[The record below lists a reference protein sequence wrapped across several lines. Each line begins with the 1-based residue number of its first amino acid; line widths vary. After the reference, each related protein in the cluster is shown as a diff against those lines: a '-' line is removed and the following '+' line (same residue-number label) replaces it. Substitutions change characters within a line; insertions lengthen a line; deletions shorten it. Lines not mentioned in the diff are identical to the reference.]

1 MPVEGN
7 KKPQRVPLTPEQ
19 LKEVITFKRNKQIKQ
34 IEKLK
39 KTRRYKILNI
49 FNIISVLI
57 YSEMIFC
64 MYGPAIYTQTVCTRA
79 TVDEYERTS
88 GDGRDIRFLK
98 VWDEYNEE
106 YKIFVSDQI
115 QVPLPNSLMYLG
127 KDFLFQK
134 VVKVIVSTSESEYRL
149 WRVVPLIFLGIS
161 ITLITF
167 LAFANNMNMVN
178 YSLIAVSVMNAINL
192 FYFIV
197 V

>member
-7 KKPQRVPLTPEQ
+7 KKQPRVPLTTEQ
-19 LKEVITFKRNKQIKQ
+19 LKEVIVFKRNKQIRQ

-57 YSEMIFC
+57 YSEIIFC

-79 TVDEYERTS
+79 AAEEYERAT
-88 GDGRDIRFLK
+88 GDEREIRFLN
-98 VWDEYNEE
+98 VWDANGEE
-106 YKIFVSDQI
+106 YKLYVSDQI
-115 QVPLPNSLMYLG
+115 QVPLPNSVMYVG
-127 KDFLFQK
+127 KDFLLQK
-134 VVKVIVSTSESEYRL
+134 VVKVVVSTSESEYRL

-167 LAFANNMNMVN
+167 LVFANHMNMVN

-192 FYFIV
+192 FYFISV
-197 V
+197 

>member
-7 KKPQRVPLTPEQ
+7 KKQARVPLTPEQ
-19 LKEVITFKRNKQIKQ
+19 LKEVITFKRNKQIRQ

-39 KTRRYKILNI
+39 KTRRYKILNV

-64 MYGPAIYTQTVCTRA
+64 MYGPAIYKEVLCSKAMIT
-79 TVDEYERTS
+79 EYERTE
-88 GDGRDIRFLK
+88 GDGREIRFLS
-98 VWDEYNEE
+98 VWDTNNEE
-106 YKIFVSDQI
+106 YKLYVSDQI
-115 QVPLPNSLMYLG
+115 QVPLPNSKMFLG
-127 KDFLFQK
+127 RDFLLQK
-134 VVKVIVSTSESEYRL
+134 VVKVVVSTSEDEYRL

-161 ITLITF
+161 ISLITF

-192 FYFIV
+192 LYFIV

>member
-19 LKEVITFKRNKQIKQ
+19 LKEVITYKRNKQIIQ

-39 KTRRYKILNI
+39 KTRRYKVLNV

-64 MYGPAIYTQTVCTRA
+64 MYGPAIYTETKCSKA
-79 TVDEYERTS
+79 IVDEYERAD
-88 GDGRDIRFLK
+88 GDEREIRFLK
-98 VWDEYNEE
+98 VWDEHNDE
-106 YKIFVSDQI
+106 YKLYVSDQI

-134 VVKVIVSTSESEYRL
+134 VVKVAVSTSDSEYRL

-192 FYFIV
+192 MYFIV